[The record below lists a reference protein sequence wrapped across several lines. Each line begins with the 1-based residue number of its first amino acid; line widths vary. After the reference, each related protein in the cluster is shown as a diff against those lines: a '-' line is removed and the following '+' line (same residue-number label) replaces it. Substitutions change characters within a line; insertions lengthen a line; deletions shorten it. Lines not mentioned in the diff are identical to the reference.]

1 MTDLLEDLDEVV
13 EERYETYLKLVDSD
27 TATDEAILKALEAYE
42 DAKDLYE
49 AAEAN
54 EAVKELFD

>member
-1 MTDLLEDLDEVV
+1 MTDLHNDLDEAV
-13 EERYETYLKLVDSD
+13 EERYETYLTLVDSD

-49 AAEAN
+49 TAETN
-54 EAVKELFD
+54 EAVRELFD

>member
-1 MTDLLEDLDEVV
+1 MTDLLNDLDEVV

-27 TATDEAILKALEAYE
+27 TATDEAILKALEAYA

-49 AAEAN
+49 TAEAN
-54 EAVKELFD
+54 EAVRELFD

>member
-1 MTDLLEDLDEVV
+1 MTDLLNDLDEAV

-49 AAEAN
+49 TAEAN
-54 EAVKELFD
+54 EAVRELFD

>member
-1 MTDLLEDLDEVV
+1 MTELLEDLDEVV

-42 DAKDLYE
+42 DAKDLYTT
-49 AAEAN
+49 AEGY

>member
-1 MTDLLEDLDEVV
+1 MTELLEDLDEVV
-13 EERYETYLKLVDSD
+13 EERYETYLTLVDSD

-49 AAEAN
+49 TAEGY

>member
-1 MTDLLEDLDEVV
+1 MTDLLNDLDEVV

-49 AAEAN
+49 TAEAN
-54 EAVKELFD
+54 KAVRELFN

>member
-1 MTDLLEDLDEVV
+1 MTELLEDLDEVV

-49 AAEAN
+49 TAEAH